1 MFDDVL
7 NLLVSYPLFL
17 YAAHSMLCPLTSGIP
32 EPRNGGLCL
41 WPDSL
46 QSVRTCNG
54 GFPRATDKWPLSP
67 LLSKG
72 GAELS

>member
-7 NLLVSYPLFL
+7 NLPVSYPLFL
-17 YAAHSMLCPLTSGIP
+17 YAAHSMLCPLTSGVP

-46 QSVRTCNG
+46 ECQNLQWG
-54 GFPRATDKWPLSP
+54 LP
-67 LLSKG
+67 KG
-72 GAELS
+72 H